1 MISGDAPDF
10 SPEHHV
16 DRIGT
21 LRLIIISAV
30 SVTTAAWLYRLA
42 AERCPH
48 NFTESYAANAELK
61 QLGQ

>member
-1 MISGDAPDF
+1 M
-10 SPEHHV
+10 

-61 QLGQ
+61 QIRQ